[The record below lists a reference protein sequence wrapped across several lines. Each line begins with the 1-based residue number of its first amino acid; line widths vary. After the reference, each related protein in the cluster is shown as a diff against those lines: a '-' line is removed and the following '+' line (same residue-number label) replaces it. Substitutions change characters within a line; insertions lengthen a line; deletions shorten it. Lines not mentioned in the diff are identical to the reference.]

1 MPRPAPPA
9 AELAVRE
16 GRALGSQLRLLAA
29 DSAGIDAAWR
39 AVVTEFA
46 AVDMAMSRFRADS
59 EITRLNQRDA
69 SVTAVSRRLRLAL
82 ALSDR
87 ARRMSSG
94 RFDPRVLR
102 SMERL
107 GFTGATLSPADT
119 EDRAPEGRI
128 SCGAGLDGRSAH
140 LRLAVPVD
148 LGGIG
153 KGLALRW
160 AADAAERTLR
170 GDSCWTRAATSF
182 RGRPHRDAAGT
193 AHGRS
198 ASKTRSGARSRW
210 RSAASA
216 AAWRSRHRPPAW
228 ANA

>member
-170 GDSCWTRAATSF
+170 GGFLLDAGGDIVSRGAA
-182 RGRPHRDAAGT
+182 P
-193 AHGRS
+193 GRS
-198 ASKTRSGARSRW
+198 TNGAWSIGIEDPLGGTDPLAISR
-210 RSAASA
+210 SA